1 MAEIIKNTLL
11 KYTPYKFAEKNIN
24 PARIFKIGN
33 KPVKDGNII
42 YHCKKEIRTKDNFVL
57 TFVPGNYAPRHDDV
71 RGNAGDRVPLLRRHS
86 HLFQGC
92 QINIFQQLLL
102 PAARDNPQ

>member
-33 KPVKDGNII
+33 KPVKDGNIT
-42 YHCKKEIRTKDNFVL
+42 YPCKKEIRTKDNFVL

-92 QINIFQQLLL
+92 QINIFQ
-102 PAARDNPQ
+102 

>member
-11 KYTPYKFAEKNIN
+11 KYTPYKFAKKNIN

-42 YHCKKEIRTKDNFVL
+42 
-57 TFVPGNYAPRHDDV
+57 
-71 RGNAGDRVPLLRRHS
+71 
-86 HLFQGC
+86 
-92 QINIFQQLLL
+92 
-102 PAARDNPQ
+102 